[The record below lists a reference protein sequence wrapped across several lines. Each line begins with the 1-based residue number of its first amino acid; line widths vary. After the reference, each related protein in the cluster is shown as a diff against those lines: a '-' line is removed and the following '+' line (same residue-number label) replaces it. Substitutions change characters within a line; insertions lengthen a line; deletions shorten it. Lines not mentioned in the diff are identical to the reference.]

1 MNKAFK
7 IRIISYSI
15 LLSILL
21 NISISSIILNNDNLD
36 LSVTFSSIASTITYS
51 YNPIQLTKE
60 LQDNLLGGLYKN
72 TVKQNKK
79 EEKRNTDEDKREFL
93 FIDSLGRNAERSS
106 VAAKSKHLSFDS
118 RFFGGVYAAHSHSA
132 QDNMLFRSASHQDIP
147 AVFYLMLLAWL
158 VIIFRKKRN
167 VFTIFS
173 NKNI

>member
-60 LQDNLLGGLYKN
+60 LQDNLLG
-72 TVKQNKK
+72 
-79 EEKRNTDEDKREFL
+79 
-93 FIDSLGRNAERSS
+93 
-106 VAAKSKHLSFDS
+106 
-118 RFFGGVYAAHSHSA
+118 
-132 QDNMLFRSASHQDIP
+132 
-147 AVFYLMLLAWL
+147 
-158 VIIFRKKRN
+158 
-167 VFTIFS
+167 
-173 NKNI
+173 

>member
-60 LQDNLLGGLYKN
+60 LQDNLLGGLYK
-72 TVKQNKK
+72 
-79 EEKRNTDEDKREFL
+79 
-93 FIDSLGRNAERSS
+93 
-106 VAAKSKHLSFDS
+106 
-118 RFFGGVYAAHSHSA
+118 
-132 QDNMLFRSASHQDIP
+132 
-147 AVFYLMLLAWL
+147 
-158 VIIFRKKRN
+158 
-167 VFTIFS
+167 
-173 NKNI
+173 